1 MPGDNSWQSCQV
13 RKKNQ
18 IYSPHKWL
26 LSVIKQ
32 ENEEITKIDWWI
44 DSYKIYRKYIA
55 AEFPPIVSLLRLNW

>member
-13 RKKNQ
+13 RKKHQ